1 MERWRHLT
9 SRACGLIAA
18 VFLVAM
24 MLLTVADV
32 VLRAAANTPL
42 RGVYELVEVLLAG
55 TFFVALP
62 AVFLRDEHIV
72 VNVIDD
78 LAPRWVPALKRAAV
92 VLAVIVVA
100 VMAWQGFLA
109 AAELAGLQRR
119 DRRSR
124 VAARLALDRGPHRPR
139 CLRHRGSGHDL
150 VEGRE
155 AMSVAAIGLL
165 GVALLL
171 VLILARVPI
180 ALALATAGL
189 LGYAAIDGW
198 APALKM
204 VGLVPYQLA
213 SSYSLSVVPL
223 FILMGAIAS
232 RANMATELFQASNAV
247 FSGIRGALANATI
260 GACTLFGA
268 ICGSSIATAAT
279 FSKVA
284 IPEMRRHGYEP
295 AFAAGAV
302 ASAGTLGVLIP
313 PSVLTAIYAVV
324 AEQSLVKLY
333 AAAMIPGLVLAALYV
348 VVVLVMGRLM
358 PAWIPKVPAMP
369 LKVRLRAALGM
380 WKLGVLF
387 FLAVMGIY
395 LGWFSPTEAAA
406 VAAFAALLIA
416 FATGAMGWRGFLEAL
431 LETAYTT
438 AAIFYVVMGAFI
450 FSRFIV
456 LTQFPNE
463 LVRWVQEAGL
473 SPAWILVAVMAL
485 YVLIGTFLD
494 EVSTILIT
502 VPVTLPLILSIGYDG
517 IWFGI
522 FITVMCTIGLISPP
536 TGMTVFVIQAQHPE
550 IPVARIYLGTLP
562 FLVADF
568 VLVALLIAMPALV
581 LWLPA
586 FLKL

>member
-1 MERWRHLT
+1 
-9 SRACGLIAA
+9 
-18 VFLVAM
+18 V
-24 MLLTVADV
+24 
-32 VLRAAANTPL
+32 
-42 RGVYELVEVLLAG
+42 
-55 TFFVALP
+55 
-62 AVFLRDEHIV
+62 
-72 VNVIDD
+72 
-78 LAPRWVPALKRAAV
+78 
-92 VLAVIVVA
+92 
-100 VMAWQGFLA
+100 
-109 AAELAGLQRR
+109 
-119 DRRSR
+119 
-124 VAARLALDRGPHRPR
+124 
-139 CLRHRGSGHDL
+139 
-150 VEGRE
+150 
-155 AMSVAAIGLL
+155 SVAAIGLL

-171 VLILARVPI
+171 ALILARVPI
-180 ALALATAGL
+180 ALALASAGL

-204 VGLVPYQLA
+204 AGLVPYQLA

-223 FILMGAIAS
+223 FILMGSIAS

-313 PSVLTAIYAVV
+313 PSVLTAIYAIV
-324 AEQSLVKLY
+324 AEQSLPKLY
-333 AAAMIPGLVLAALYV
+333 AAAMVPGLVLAALYV
-348 VVVLVMGRLM
+348 VVVLAVGRLA
-358 PAWIPKVPAMP
+358 PTWIPKVPAMP

-380 WKLGVLF
+380 WKLGLLF
-387 FLAVMGIY
+387 FLAVVGIY

-406 VAAFAALLIA
+406 VAAFAAILIA
-416 FATGAMGWRGFLEAL
+416 FATGAMGWRGFLDAL

-438 AAIFYVVMGAFI
+438 AAIFYVVLGAFI
-450 FSRFIV
+450 FSRFVV

-463 LVRWVQEAGL
+463 LVRWVQEVGL
-473 SPAWILVAVMAL
+473 SPVSILLALMAL
-485 YVLIGTFLD
+485 YILIGTFLD

-502 VPVTLPLILSIGYDG
+502 VPVTLPLVLGIGYDG

-562 FLVADF
+562 FLVADL
-568 VLVALLIAMPALV
+568 VLVAFLIAFPALA
-581 LWLPA
+581 LWLPTH
-586 FLKL
+586 LRV